1 MTRVALLGMTA
12 FLAACNASAAPPTP
26 AKTEVVIANY
36 RFVPATLTVAAGTTV
51 TWINNDDD
59 AHTVMDAAGE
69 FRSGA
74 LDQSQSY
81 AFTFVKAGIY
91 RIGCSMH
98 PQMSETIIVQ

>member
-1 MTRVALLGMTA
+1 
-12 FLAACNASAAPPTP
+12 
-26 AKTEVVIANY
+26 
-36 RFVPATLTVAAGTTV
+36 
-51 TWINNDDD
+51 
-59 AHTVMDAAGE
+59 MDAAGE

>member
-36 RFVPATLTVAAGTTV
+36 RFAAGTTV